1 MDGCMV
7 WLIKAMSFTN
17 LSPDNMCPSW
27 IITVEP
33 TGKMAMQ
40 KSEGAFSFHN
50 RLPYCIMFIVFILSL
65 LFGLVW
71 FLMFCFVGFLF
82 LP

>member
-7 WLIKAMSFTN
+7 WLVKAMTFTN

-27 IITVEP
+27 ITVEP
-33 TGKMAMQ
+33 TEKMAMQ
-40 KSEGAFSFHN
+40 KSEGAFSSHN